1 MPAGRGIRL
10 SSDEIP
16 GAWLDLTQTGA
27 ALGFGQAC
35 SSDAMYDRFSPKRM
49 SPRLDHLADRLIA
62 RNAL

>member
-27 ALGFGQAC
+27 ALGFGAGLQ
-35 SSDAMYDRFSPKRM
+35 
-49 SPRLDHLADRLIA
+49 L
-62 RNAL
+62 